1 VRVVQRLQ
9 PPADLQETMGQIQRF
24 QPQLHEVVLLQTI
37 QGLEM
42 QEPPVEQVE
51 MEMLVALAE
60 PMEMVADLQT
70 VVQVQAVE
78 QVEREM
84 S

>member
-1 VRVVQRLQ
+1 
-9 PPADLQETMGQIQRF
+9 
-24 QPQLHEVVLLQTI
+24 
-37 QGLEM
+37 M